1 MIRIKNLT
9 STNGV
14 NISLYFYIV
23 KTLLTKYEDF
33 MNSNL
38 PKLILIWEDEKKLG
52 LNNKVILLD
61 KPVISI
67 GRKKGNNI
75 VIQDR
80 TLSGHH
86 ADIVISE
93 SAEGIKYLLIDNN
106 STNKTFVNDTPIL
119 EKELHNQDLIRF
131 GKIEFLFSTEDSQN
145 KISSTNIINNSCN
158 TSNEIKKINI
168 ISIKEQK
175 LRFLLLTLLTVFIG
189 AIVILIIFA
198 FVMLTHIPV
207 I

>member
-1 MIRIKNLT
+1 
-9 STNGV
+9 
-14 NISLYFYIV
+14 
-23 KTLLTKYEDF
+23 

-131 GKIEFLFSTEDSQN
+131 GKIEFLFSTEDLQN
-145 KISSTNIINNSCN
+145 EISSTNIINNNCN

-198 FVMLTHIPV
+198 FVMLTHIP
-207 I
+207 II